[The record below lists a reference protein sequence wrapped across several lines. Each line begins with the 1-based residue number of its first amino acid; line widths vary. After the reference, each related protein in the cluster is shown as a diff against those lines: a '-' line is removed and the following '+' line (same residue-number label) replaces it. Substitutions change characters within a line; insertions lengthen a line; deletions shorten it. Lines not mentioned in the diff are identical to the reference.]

1 MLFRITQLEGLLIS
15 DNGVNNEQQ
24 LVHDGNQ
31 SNHFRLALTLLLIK
45 SLHIRIIGLFAF
57 IRPNVGGSDMEK
69 RTPDQ
74 SGTTFGNL
82 VA

>member
-15 DNGVNNEQQ
+15 DDGVHNEQQ

-31 SNHFRLALTLLLIK
+31 SNHFGLALTLLLVK
-45 SLHIRIIGLFAF
+45 SLHIRIIGLFA
-57 IRPNVGGSDMEK
+57 IGPNVGGSDMEK
-69 RTPDQ
+69 STPNE
-74 SGTTFGNL
+74 SRTTFGNL